1 MTGIS
6 VNHTGRVVISAESYE
21 RLVSCVEAMA
31 AWAGLSTERLESYYA
46 PLRQDSGSES
56 HRLKSATMM
65 RQFAIS
71 LQNSG
76 RMHNVV
82 KLTNDNEKVSRG
94 RSATSKHRG
103 GAHPGLSQGMRL
115 PLGFEA

>member
-1 MTGIS
+1 MGGFEYRAAGKLLRS
-6 VNHTGRVVISAESYE
+6 VA
-21 RLVSCVEAMA
+21 
-31 AWAGLSTERLESYYA
+31 AGLRVGES
-46 PLRQDSGSES
+46 QV
-56 HRLKSATMM
+56 KTATMM

-94 RSATSKHRG
+94 RSATSRHRG
-103 GAHPGLSQGMRL
+103 GTHPGLSQGTRL